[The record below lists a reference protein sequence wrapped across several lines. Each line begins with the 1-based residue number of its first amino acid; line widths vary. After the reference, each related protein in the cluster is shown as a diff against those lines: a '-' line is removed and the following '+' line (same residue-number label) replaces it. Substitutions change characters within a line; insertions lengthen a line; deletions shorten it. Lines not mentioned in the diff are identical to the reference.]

1 MAFRKTLPRPV
12 AAVPAAPPRGRR
24 FLPRLRLWQW
34 LGALGLLA
42 GIAVATFYALWSL
55 QFDIST
61 LGDMPQLA
69 EVYDQDGNLY
79 SRLRG
84 ENRIIVP
91 LDRVSP
97 HFVDALVAR
106 EDSRFYSH
114 HGVDPRGI
122 ARAIVRNLLRG
133 RRAEG
138 ASTITQQLARNSLP
152 LGGKTFHRK
161 MIEAFVALRIEHR
174 YPKAQILEFYIN
186 RIYYGNR
193 LYGLETASQAYFGKP
208 AKDLTLS
215 ESALMAGLIRS
226 PGRFSPVKN
235 PEGAARERNTVL
247 ERMTQLG
254 KITPEQADRAR
265 REKVIKARLRP
276 LGFQDNYAMDAIS
289 RELKDLLDDDDLL
302 ADGNLRIYTTLDPQ
316 LEKAATDAIETHLSR
331 IENSPGY
338 THPRKRDYHPRPD
351 AEKAEAP
358 AYLQGALVVVDNR
371 TGGIRALVGGR
382 DFSQSNFNR
391 ALLAR
396 RQVGSSFKPFVYAT
410 AFGKGLFPGANLSD
424 GPMQPGEVKDA
435 TGRPVNWTPGNSD
448 GTFGGVQPA
457 EVGLIRSRNTMSV
470 RVGTLADFDR
480 EGRFVGDVAKTA
492 AAAGLGDVPESPT
505 TYLGA
510 FECDLKTLTDAYTV
524 FPNGGE
530 RRPAYFIE
538 RVDAADGAVLYQ
550 AAHDNGSRALPP
562 GVAWMTST
570 VLEKVFK
577 NGTAAEARGLGW
589 TRPAGGKTGTT
600 NDFHDA
606 WFFGYTTALTCGVW
620 VGLDRPETITPKG
633 YGAALALPIWVQTM
647 NKADARRYPAEAFK
661 SPEDHEVVSLCRF
674 SNELATD
681 GCAAAGLAYRQ
692 DVPVSLR
699 PKNKDGSPAYCF
711 AHQGA
716 PEVPGGE
723 LIPGQPPPAGR
734 PTPPPARGEGFP
746 NRMFRSF
753 RRLFGG

>member
-1 MAFRKTLPRPV
+1 MATRNTLARPAAAAPV
-12 AAVPAAPPRGRR
+12 ARPRWR

-42 GIAVATFYALWSL
+42 GVGVATFYALWSL
-55 QFDIST
+55 QFDISN

-97 HFVDALVAR
+97 YFVDALVAR

-122 ARAIVRNLLRG
+122 ARAVVRNLLRR

-152 LGGKTFHRK
+152 LGGKTFNRK
-161 MIEAFVALRIEHR
+161 MIEAFVAFRIEQR

-254 KITPEQADRAR
+254 KITADQADRAR
-265 REKVIKARLRP
+265 REKVVKARLRP

-289 RELKDLLDDDDLL
+289 RELKDLLDDDQL
-302 ADGNLRIYTTLDPQ
+302 ADGNLKIYTTLDPQ
-316 LEKAATDAIETHLSR
+316 LEKAAVDAIEAQLTR
-331 IENSPGY
+331 VENSPGY
-338 THPRKRDYHPRPD
+338 NHPRKRDYHPAAD
-351 AEKAEAP
+351 TEKAEAP
-358 AYLQGALVVVDNR
+358 GYLQGALVAIDNR

-382 DFSQSNFNR
+382 DFNQSNFNR

-396 RQVGSSFKPFVYAT
+396 RQVGSAFKPFVFAT
-410 AFGKGLFPGANLSD
+410 AFGKGLFPGANVSD
-424 GPMQPGEVKDA
+424 GPMQPGEVKDP
-435 TGRPVNWTPGNSD
+435 TGRPVNWSPGNSD

-470 RVGTLADFDR
+470 RVGALPVALVGVLGLQAHDRQGRHGLRRLQTAGRARRLARLEDDPADR
-480 EGRFVGDVAKTA
+480 ARRIGHRRDRRHRHEDVF
-492 AAAGLGDVPESPT
+492 GLARRALRAVRPVPR
-505 TYLGA
+505 G
-510 FECDLKTLTDAYTV
+510 
-524 FPNGGE
+524 
-530 RRPAYFIE
+530 RRPRRAV
-538 RVDAADGAVLYQ
+538 RRPGA
-550 AAHDNGSRALPP
+550 RARL
-562 GVAWMTST
+562 VA
-570 VLEKVFK
+570 L
-577 NGTAAEARGLGW
+577 GL
-589 TRPAGGKTGTT
+589 TRRTG
-600 NDFHDA
+600 
-606 WFFGYTTALTCGVW
+606 
-620 VGLDRPETITPKG
+620 P
-633 YGAALALPIWVQTM
+633 
-647 NKADARRYPAEAFK
+647 
-661 SPEDHEVVSLCRF
+661 
-674 SNELATD
+674 
-681 GCAAAGLAYRQ
+681 
-692 DVPVSLR
+692 
-699 PKNKDGSPAYCF
+699 
-711 AHQGA
+711 
-716 PEVPGGE
+716 
-723 LIPGQPPPAGR
+723 
-734 PTPPPARGEGFP
+734 
-746 NRMFRSF
+746 
-753 RRLFGG
+753 